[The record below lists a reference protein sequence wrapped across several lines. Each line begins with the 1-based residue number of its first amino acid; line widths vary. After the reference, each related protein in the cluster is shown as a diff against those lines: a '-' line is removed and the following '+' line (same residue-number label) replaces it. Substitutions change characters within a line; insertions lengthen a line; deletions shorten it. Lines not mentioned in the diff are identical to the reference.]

1 MKISQQQ
8 QATSLLAAMQAL
20 DERAAELEHVDRAAL
35 NWQPPE
41 GGWSAGQVL
50 EHLCVANDSYLV
62 ELRDLLSRSAPA
74 GTWKSGDVA
83 WRPSFAGRLL
93 VSSMESPRKLPAPK
107 IWRPVPAPRP
117 DVIAEF
123 LARQREIAALIERS
137 MGTEWRRVRMASPV
151 SRFIR
156 MNIGDAFTVLVRH
169 AERHFRQIDAR
180 LASYDA
186 AARPPVTVG
195 RRPVMSARDR

>member
-8 QATSLLAAMQAL
+8 QATSLLTAMQAL

-35 NWQPPE
+35 DWQPPE

-50 EHLCVANDSYLV
+50 EHLCVANDSYLA
-62 ELRDLLSRSAPA
+62 ELRTLLSRSEPA
-74 GTWKSGDVA
+74 AHNGGDPM

-93 VSSMESPRKLPAPK
+93 ARSMESPRKLPAPK
-107 IWRPVPAPRP
+107 IWRPAPAPRP
-117 DVIAEF
+117 NVIAEF
-123 LARQREIAALIERS
+123 LARQREIHALIRRS

-151 SRFIR
+151 SSFIR

-169 AERHFRQIDAR
+169 AERHFRQIDDR
-180 LASYDA
+180 LASYSA
-186 AARPPVTVG
+186 ATRPQATAG
-195 RRPVMSARDR
+195 R